1 MKLAEEALF
10 QYRLIA
16 FFAHYKIKTESFKT
30 MFTITRFRYVK
41 VLFHKFYYYWGKGNC
56 SLEACYTE
64 VPLPG
69 CIFKILY
76 TCISHTGIKYC
87 TKGKPTKRVSKV

>member
-30 MFTITRFRYVK
+30 MFTITRFRYIK
-41 VLFHKFYYYWGKGNC
+41 VLFHKFYYGEK
-56 SLEACYTE
+56 EI
-64 VPLPG
+64 V
-69 CIFKILY
+69 
-76 TCISHTGIKYC
+76 
-87 TKGKPTKRVSKV
+87 R